1 MFEQQDEVSPAQS
14 RLLNRYTRKCLTF
27 WQCLVLLMLT
37 NSDNSLVK
45 QAGET
50 GHPGGFAH
58 SAHSPSAGMRFQAIS
73 QFIVKLFGDQEFLRF
88 AQENNLGMYILSNLN
103 PLF

>member
-1 MFEQQDEVSPAQS
+1 MKMFEQQDEVSPAQS

-27 WQCLVLLMLT
+27 WQCLALLMLT

-50 GHPGGFAH
+50 GHPGGLHTARTAH
-58 SAHSPSAGMRFQAIS
+58 Q
-73 QFIVKLFGDQEFLRF
+73 QECAFK
-88 AQENNLGMYILSNLN
+88 QSLN
-103 PLF
+103 SL

>member
-1 MFEQQDEVSPAQS
+1 MFEQQDEVSPAQN

-27 WQCLVLLMLT
+27 WQCLALLMLT

-50 GHPGGFAH
+50 GHPGGLHTARTAH
-58 SAHSPSAGMRFQAIS
+58 Q
-73 QFIVKLFGDQEFLRF
+73 QECAFK
-88 AQENNLGMYILSNLN
+88 QSLN
-103 PLF
+103 SL